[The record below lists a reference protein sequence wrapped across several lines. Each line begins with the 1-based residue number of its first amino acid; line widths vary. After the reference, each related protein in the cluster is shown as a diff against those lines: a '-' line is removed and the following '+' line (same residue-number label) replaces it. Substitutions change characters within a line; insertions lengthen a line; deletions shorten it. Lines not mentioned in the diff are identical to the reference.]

1 MTLQDL
7 GSIGELLG
15 AIGVIISL
23 IYLATQIRQNTKTV
37 RAAAVDAAAE
47 RFIEST
53 RLISLNPELAD
64 LLHRGHHDYAAL
76 SEVEQRRYRLHYL
89 ANSLAFENQYQK
101 HQQGLISKSQW
112 ESIAGAIRETMKY
125 AGARQAWKAIRP
137 TLTSEFREYV
147 DAMFENTARQ
157 QRSAQDGAAPATE

>member
-15 AIGVIISL
+15 AIGVIVSL
-23 IYLATQIRQNTKTV
+23 IYLATQIRQNTKSI
-37 RAAAVDAAAE
+37 RASAVDAAAD

-64 LLHRGHHDYAAL
+64 LLDRGRNDYAAL

-101 HQQGLISKSQW
+101 YTQGLIPKSQW
-112 ESIAGAIRETMKY
+112 EGIAGAIRYTMNDS
-125 AGARQAWKAIRP
+125 GPRQAWNVIQSNLSP
-137 TLTSEFREYV
+137 EFREYV
-147 DAMFENTARQ
+147 DAMFERAAAE
-157 QRSAQDGAAPATE
+157 QR